1 MAISRAARWTYHYGL
16 SADSPVMFAYLG
28 LAYVMKQ
35 EFRVGAMNAEAAIS
49 LLDKTSNQAVKVK
62 ANYIVWYKI
71 MPWSRHV
78 RDSSRPLLAAYNF
91 GLQSGDIEFAMKC
104 IFGKLTI
111 DLISGRSLL
120 LIEQTCRAVV
130 PQMEHAGVYEVAS
143 LTRVLWQTVLN
154 LVTDDGSVEDITVL
168 NGKAF
173 SETDF
178 AQDPDPSTGS
188 SPYIKK
194 YLDALK
200 SYLYLFIGDYAKGAE
215 LALARGEDFID
226 TIPGSAL
233 GLIDLVSRGIPLII
247 ESRTSKKKYAKALND
262 VKQCSKAWLNKGVC
276 SMIHLEFLL
285 EAEQAALDGKLDDA
299 SVSYKKVSSV
309 SFQDSHFFARVPL
322 QNSLWCYRA

>member
-1 MAISRAARWTYHYGL
+1 MRQSKPAFTMAISRAARWTYHYGL

-49 LLDKTSNQAVKVK
+49 LLSKTSNQAVKVK
-62 ANYIVWYKI
+62 ANYIIWYKV

-91 GLQSGDIEFAMKC
+91 GLQSGDIESAMKC

-111 DLISGRSLL
+111 DLISGRSLV

-130 PQMEHAGVYEVAS
+130 PQMEHAGVFEIAS

-154 LVTDDGSVEDITVL
+154 LIGDDDSVEDITVL

-178 AQDPDPSTGS
+178 AQDPGATTGFG
-188 SPYIKK
+188 PYIKK
-194 YLDALK
+194 YLDAFK
-200 SYLYLFIGDYAKGAE
+200 SYLYLFIGEYAKGAE
-215 LALARGEDFID
+215 LALERGNDFIE

-233 GLIDLVSRGIPLII
+233 GLTDLVSRGLPLII
-247 ESRTSKKKYAKALND
+247 ESRTSKKKYAKSLND
-262 VKQCSKAWLNKGVC
+262 VKQRSKAWSNKGVC
-276 SMIHLEFLL
+276 SMIHLELL
-285 EAEQAALDGKLDDA
+285 LAAEQAALEGNRDA
-299 SVSYKKVSSV
+299 ASNSYKKVSSV
-309 SFQDSHFFARVPL
+309 PF
-322 QNSLWCYRA
+322 